1 MITFFDHTRIIYRHP
16 IAKILQIKLIL
27 LIYRLRLHHM
37 FMFISGK
44 GGLRKRFNYL
54 SNKQPSQHISP
65 DRKQQLEYL
74 DSRKY
79 DVSQVSHLA
88 EIKAHFF
95 GSWIYNSRYFTDGR
109 AMPIWQGNY
118 YALLLIEQIF
128 APNAT
133 FRAVNLGF
141 QTGLLDYYIGTHW
154 KHSTVTGVDID
165 PYATEWANQ
174 HYGNLK
180 PRNVDFVI
188 EDFSECITRRKPDVV
203 ISSQTICCM
212 SPIEL
217 FKLLAAMRTNR
228 IERAVIAEVF
238 CMSDYGNYPEFGRWN
253 RSEPVEGGNFY
264 LHDYVSYF
272 QNFGYK
278 TDFADWFP
286 NRFPYRLDHHLFL
299 GVFSLAKKA

>member
-16 IAKILQIKLIL
+16 LAKILKIKLVL
-27 LIYRLRLHHM
+27 LIYRLRLHHIL
-37 FMFISGK
+37 MFIARK

-54 SNKQPSQHISP
+54 SKIQPGQHVSR
-65 DRKQQLEYL
+65 DRKQQLEYI
-74 DSRKY
+74 DRRKY

-95 GSWIYNSRYFTDGR
+95 GSWIYDSRHFTDGR
-109 AMPIWQGNY
+109 AAPFWQGNY

-128 APNAT
+128 PPSAT

-141 QTGLLDYYIGTHW
+141 ETGLLDYYIGTHW
-154 KHSTVTGVDID
+154 KNSTVTGVDID

-188 EDFSECITRRKPDVV
+188 EDFSECITRCKPNVV

-212 SPIEL
+212 SRDQL
-217 FKLLAAMRTNR
+217 FKLLASLRDNR
-228 IERAVIAEVF
+228 VESVVIAEVF

-299 GVFSLAKKA
+299 GVFSLVE

>member
-16 IAKILQIKLIL
+16 IVKILQIKLVW

-37 FMFISGK
+37 LMFIPGK
-44 GGLRKRFNYL
+44 EGLRKRFNYL
-54 SNKQPSQHISP
+54 SNKQPGHHISP
-65 DRKQQLEYL
+65 DRKQQMEYL
-74 DSRKY
+74 DRRKY

-95 GSWIYNSRYFTDGR
+95 GSWIYDSRHFTEGR
-109 AMPIWQGNY
+109 AAPLWQGNY

-128 APNAT
+128 PPSAT

-141 QTGLLDYYIGTHW
+141 ETELLDCYIGTHW
-154 KHSTVTGVDID
+154 KYSTVTGVEIN
-165 PYATEWANQ
+165 PYAAEWANQ
-174 HYGNLK
+174 HTGNLK
-180 PRNVDFVI
+180 PAKVDFVV
-188 EDFSECITRRKPDVV
+188 EDFSECITRCRPNVV

-212 SPIEL
+212 SREQL
-217 FKLLAAMRTNR
+217 FKLLASLRDNR
-228 IERAVIAEVF
+228 IESVEIAEVF
-238 CMSDYGNYPEFGRWN
+238 SMSDYGNYPEFGRWN

-299 GVFSLAKKA
+299 GVFSLV